1 MVLLMVVGLV
11 PVANFNEPLVAE
23 QDSLDRAVFPQGP
36 LFVQ

>member
-23 QDSLDRAVFPQGP
+23 QDSLDRAGA
-36 LFVQ
+36 LFAPKVIL